1 MKRRATVIVPTA
13 PLRSRSALV
22 ARIDEV
28 RASGAFRAATG
39 TSALWMP
46 GLHLFKEEMRAGA
59 FVLGIR
65 AVVR

>member
-1 MKRRATVIVPTA
+1 
-13 PLRSRSALV
+13 
-22 ARIDEV
+22 
-28 RASGAFRAATG
+28 
-39 TSALWMP
+39 MP